1 MPGLDHAIEERLAIP
16 VRVADPFAE
25 MVLSENLDLDLIRLS
40 RGAMLIAVG
49 LAMRRF
55 R

>member
-1 MPGLDHAIEERLAIP
+1 VRL
-16 VRVADPFAE
+16 ADPFAE
-25 MVLSENLDLDLIRLS
+25 MALAENLELALVEQG